1 MNWTR
6 VARTLDV
13 NSGGVDS
20 RLCSR
25 EERDLL
31 VQHGMTHL
39 SKGVRLLM
47 VKVPISAQLL

>member
-1 MNWTR
+1 MNWTG

-20 RLCSR
+20 RLFCR

-31 VQHGMTHL
+31 VQHGVTHV

-47 VKVPISAQLL
+47 VKVPDSAQLR